1 MSRALLLSNL
11 VALAL
16 QIGLLV
22 AAGAALA
29 RACRLDA
36 PRVLLAY
43 WRTLL
48 LVCLILPLCQPWTAA
63 APAPLVAAVAGEP
76 VAGDLTAG
84 TVAPS
89 SDTRSVFRLTGD
101 VVLGVLAAG
110 IAARVLWLALG
121 VFGLWRLRRAA
132 RRLDPLP
139 DSLLHAQERTG
150 TKAAMYVSE
159 QVAGPMT
166 YGLFRPVVVFPLTL
180 SVMPV
185 EVQTA
190 ITCHELLHVRRRDW
204 VSEVLEEA
212 VRCALWFHPA
222 IWWLIG
228 RIQLAREEVVDQAA
242 IELTESKERYV
253 ESLLA
258 VALAGSPVT
267 YTPTSAFL
275 RRRLLQR
282 RIARILQ
289 ESTMTTRRLIASLTV
304 SAAALALTG
313 LFAVRSFPLEAQ
325 GRKSA
330 DTGAPVQLLS
340 GGEHLLHGALPEYPD
355 RAVVQKIEGDVV
367 VDMTLDD
374 RGEVS
379 DARVL
384 SGPEELRRAA
394 LEAVLQWHYSP
405 ASLSS
410 TGTQATLRFKL
421 PPAGALSTDLSALVP
436 KERRLLR
443 EKFESESQMAEHR
456 LAEIARALED
466 PSTTADQRAELEA
479 KQVEAKKMLQKFR
492 GPERE
497 IEVKPEPL
505 VGAIETDVLKRKIAE
520 LEGGVAEDAV
530 MPARLAAVRT
540 ERVSESMAREV
551 LAHSSLAI
559 GDPIGKESIERL
571 REAAHAVDE
580 HVRVEVEKT
589 REGLVVTL
597 LAR

>member
-48 LVCLILPLCQPWTAA
+48 LVCLILPFCQPWTAA

-76 VAGDLTAG
+76 IAGDLLAG

-101 VVLGVLAAG
+101 IVLGVLAAG

-166 YGLFRPVVVFPLTL
+166 YGLFRPVVVFPPTL
-180 SVMPV
+180 SAMPV

-289 ESTMTTRRLIASLTV
+289 ESTMTTQRLIASLTV

-355 RAVVQKIEGDVV
+355 RAVGQKIEGDVV

-394 LEAVLQWHYSP
+394 LEAVLQWHYSQ

-421 PPAGALSTDLSALVP
+421 PPAGGTDLSALVP

-466 PSTTADQRAELEA
+466 PSTIADQRAELEA

-559 GDPIGKESIERL
+559 GDPISKESIERL